1 MEKQFKNYESGKV
14 LQVLQSLGY
23 PISQDYGNY
32 IRTQAIYRDGDA
44 QSTLKVFKDSGWC
57 VDFAANDKFPLFELV
72 KRTLGTDNTR
82 EVLSYIGGQKVIC
95 AAPKQK
101 LKMQKTYDPKILERL
116 FPNYSFYN
124 KRGISDAT
132 QKLYKCGLASEGK
145 MYQRMVF
152 PIFNDEGTIHGFSG
166 RHINHKED
174 SAAPKWKHLGE
185 RNSWLYP
192 YLTVPECMEAVK
204 ESPEIILVESIGDSM
219 ALFENNIK
227 NHLVTFGLDNS
238 AAITSLLIKQDEK
251 IITIA
256 TNNDSQKTDQ
266 LGNRGLTAAIKIM
279 MKLSAIFPLEILQIK
294 LPLANDFGDM
304 HQQKMNFYDWQTSKP
319 LDNGQIK
326 EYIKENKEKF
336 KNTEKFLAKL

>member
-204 ESPEIILVESIGDSM
+204 QSPEIILVESIGDSM

-238 AAITSLLIKQDEK
+238 AAITSQLLKLDIKT
-251 IITIA
+251 ITIA
-256 TNNDSQKTDQ
+256 TNNDSEKTDN
-266 LGNRGLTAAIKIM
+266 LGNRGLNAAINIM
-279 MKLSAIFPLEILQIK
+279 MKLSRIFPLEILQIK

-304 HQQKMNFYDWQTSKP
+304 HQQKISFYDWQSSKP

-326 EYIKENKEKF
+326 DYIKENKDKF